1 MILVVDN
8 DPVFLGRASAVFT
21 SNNEQVLCARGTD
34 RALEL
39 IMNIGSEF
47 GVVLVDLDLD
57 DGNGFD
63 LISKIRKLDANLPV
77 IAMSGV
83 FSNATL
89 ESSKMFGAQ
98 EILHK
103 PISDEWSLVVTRVR
117 RTLNAS
123 SKLGVR

>member
-1 MILVVDN
+1 M
-8 DPVFLGRASAVFT
+8 LG
-21 SNNEQVLCARGTD
+21 GTD

-39 IMNIGSEF
+39 VKDIGSEF
-47 GVVLVDLDLD
+47 EVVLVDLDLD

-63 LISKIRKLDANLPV
+63 LIPKIRKLDANLPV